1 MKKNILTVI
10 ILAATLVNLTLCGVM
25 LFVYLP
31 NAQKMNEMITKICQ
45 VIDLELE
52 SPLPVEKEVEIP
64 VTDLEPI
71 SVADNMTIPL
81 AKGSDGKVHYLS
93 LTASIVLN
101 TKAEDY
107 KTVQPLISTQAARI
121 KEIIQD
127 SISNLTY
134 ENHKESK
141 DLVKEEIL
149 SLLQKEFDTECIYR
163 LDFAVY
169 TAGN

>member
-31 NAQKMNEMITKICQ
+31 NAQKMNDMISKICQ

-52 SPLPVEKEVEIP
+52 SPLPTEKEEEIP

-71 SVADNMTIPL
+71 SVADNMTIQL
-81 AKGSDGKVHYLS
+81 ARGEDGKMHYLS
-93 LTASIVLN
+93 LTASVVLN
-101 TKAEDY
+101 TKAKDY
-107 KTVQPLISTQAARI
+107 KTVQPLIEAQNARI
-121 KEIIQD
+121 KEIIQN
-127 SISNLTY
+127 SISDLTY
-134 ENHKESK
+134 DNYKESK

-149 SLLQKEFDTECIYR
+149 KLLQEEFDTECIYR

-169 TAGN
+169 MGN

>member
-10 ILAATLVNLTLCGVM
+10 ILAVTLVNLTLCGVM

-31 NAQKMNEMITKICQ
+31 NAQKMNDMITKICQ
-45 VIDLELE
+45 VIYLELE
-52 SPLPVEKEVEIP
+52 SPLPVEKDEEIP

-71 SVADNMTIPL
+71 SVADNMTIQL
-81 AKGSDGKVHYLS
+81 AKGEDGKVHYLS

-101 TKAEDY
+101 NKAKDY
-107 KTVQPLISTQAARI
+107 KTVQPLIEAQNARI
-121 KEIIQD
+121 KEIIQS
-127 SISNLTY
+127 SIGDLTY
-134 ENHKESK
+134 ETYKESK

-149 SLLQKEFDTECIYR
+149 KLLQEEFDTECMYR

-169 TAGN
+169 MGN